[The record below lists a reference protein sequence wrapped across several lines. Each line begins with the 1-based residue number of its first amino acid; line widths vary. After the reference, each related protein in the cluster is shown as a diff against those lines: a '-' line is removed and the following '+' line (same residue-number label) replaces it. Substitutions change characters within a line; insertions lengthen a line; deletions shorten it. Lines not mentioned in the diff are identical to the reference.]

1 MNNECV
7 CPLRTQITGLSL
19 ASTISWAQEK
29 YDNGENNWIDD
40 ANRAANHI
48 QSGTRG
54 TGGTVTDLDWYIDT
68 YTNSSYPAMKEIGSI
83 LQKNLL
89 TTCIGCGK
97 PICD

>member
-1 MNNECV
+1 MNNICD
-7 CPLRTQITGLSL
+7 CSLRTQITGRSV
-19 ASTISWAQEK
+19 ASTISWAREK
-29 YDNGENNWIDD
+29 FENGENDWIDD

-54 TGGTVTDLDWYIDT
+54 MEGTARNLDWYINT
-68 YTNSSYPAMKEIGSI
+68 YTNSSNPVMKEIGSI

-97 PICD
+97 NIQD